1 MIKISRGLIVILETV
16 RFEELPG
23 NRTKRTNL
31 SVFLSV
37 ADHDGMLQSGM
48 ERGVNDS
55 YDHLDELLA
64 KV

>member
-1 MIKISRGLIVILETV
+1 MIKMSRGLIVILETV

-23 NRTKRTNL
+23 NWIKLTNL

-37 ADHDGMLQSGM
+37 ADRDDMLQSGM

-55 YDHLDELLA
+55 YDHFDELLA